1 MSKSVGERLFGLERE
16 LADLHSVVSQLNAR
30 VAYMDSIQRA
40 WIDREGVERVQAMV
54 NELAAKTADKRRAE
68 IASKIEAMLAAG
80 THATSLEVGE
90 RSIISLQVE
99 EGPVF
104 GPQLV
109 RASDARPLVGAK
121 VGDLVGKYR
130 ILACV
135 DPVGEV
141 ADA

>member
-1 MSKSVGERLFGLERE
+1 
-16 LADLHSVVSQLNAR
+16 
-30 VAYMDSIQRA
+30 
-40 WIDREGVERVQAMV
+40 MV
-54 NELAAKTADKRRAE
+54 NEFAAKTADKRRAE
-68 IASKIEAMLAAG
+68 IASKIEAMLATG

-90 RSIISLQVE
+90 RSIVSLQVE

-130 ILACV
+130 ILACL
-135 DPVGEV
+135 DPIGGV